1 MFWKKKKVF
10 EDYFSETQSDM
21 IAICLEYVENRGEKI
36 YIYCSYEDKVVTS
49 NVFYKI
55 NEKIVKKHKLN
66 DANYQS
72 DNPFDVSIE
81 RQKATISVIN
91 DDIKRLIKLC
101 DEYRRDM
108 PTQIKLTYDIKSKSV
123 NAEYQYDLIY
133 SMDMNKDSN
142 DIFEDWIKLESSN

>member
-10 EDYFSETQSDM
+10 EDYFSEIQSDM
-21 IAICLEYVENRGEKI
+21 IAICLEYVENKGEKI
-36 YIYCSYEDKVVTS
+36 YIYCSYEDKVITG
-49 NVFYKI
+49 NVFYRI

-66 DANYQS
+66 DAINQS

-91 DDIKRLIKLC
+91 EDIKQLIKLY
-101 DEYRRDM
+101 DEYKRDM
-108 PTQIKLTYDIKSKSV
+108 PTQIKLIYDIKSNSV

-133 SMDMNKDSN
+133 SMDMNKDAN
-142 DIFEDWIKLESSN
+142 DIFEDWVKLESSN